1 MTSEWGWFLH
11 IVEGGGVSSTFWNK
25 VKDPLCNREVMRP
38 ESSSCRRWKVIN
50 RGPSEPREGKSKY
63 WITLTYFGL
72 SVNCHPVCL
81 TVCSWLPSYF
91 RQSSNVWWPMIINH
105 ILLLLSL
112 PLGYSSRRAHLRN
125 CLERL
130 KDMVPVGA
138 DAARHTTLGLLTK
151 AKRYIKVSALSL
163 SRYRAVLCLLTNWL
177 VCLLSLSLSV
187 CPESGGQGSEAR
199 APKG

>member
-11 IVEGGGVSSTFWNK
+11 IVEGGRVSSTFWNK
-25 VKDPLCNREVMRP
+25 VKDPLAIERLCAPKAPVAVVERSLIAGQAR
-38 ESSSCRRWKVIN
+38 
-50 RGPSEPREGKSKY
+50 PREGKSKY

-72 SVNCHPVCL
+72 SVNCLPVCL